1 MTLIAS
7 SIVDKRRA
15 REEKARRRMQ
25 RDFTV
30 YKGFIY
36 PHYLHSPHLQA
47 LDELLMQVSL
57 YARTEGAE
65 GVGQAIIE
73 MPPRHG
79 KSVTVS
85 RLFPTWHIGNN
96 PDHRI
101 MMVGYGASLA
111 EKHSRYA
118 RNLMKT
124 QQYEAVFAAVDSNG
138 IIYKRVELAQDS
150 KSVQEWDLE
159 GYEGGASAL
168 GIGGAATGKGANILI
183 VDDPIKSRAE
193 AESEVYREK
202 VWDSYQDDLL
212 TRLEPGGAVIII
224 HTRWH
229 ADDLIGRLLA
239 NEESDWTRLR
249 LPALAEENDP
259 LGREIDEPLWAA
271 RFGFEYLAKVR
282 EKRGEYSWASLYQQR
297 PMPSKAGLF
306 DVSQIDVIDY
316 DPECNAIVRFYDLAV
331 TAKKHSDYTVGI
343 KMGITQN
350 EDIIIL
356 DVYRVQK
363 TMPDV
368 EKGIAQNAVIDG
380 KETRIRLEAEK
391 AGIVQ
396 LDYLLRRDDM
406 RGYTIDAKAPI
417 GDKYTRAQ
425 PFASRVNAGK
435 VKLRRAAWNRGYLD
449 ELSVF
454 PMGANDDQ
462 VDGSSGAYEML
473 SDTTIPI
480 LARKPVKGLYE
491 RRNPNMRQQ
500 R

>member
-1 MTLIAS
+1 MTTLIALS
-7 SIVDKRRA
+7 TVDKRRA
-15 REEKARRRMQ
+15 KEEKARRKLQ
-25 RDFTV
+25 REFTA

-36 PHYLHSPHLQA
+36 PHYLHSPHLEA
-47 LDELLMQVSL
+47 LDSLLAQVSL
-57 YARTEGAE
+57 YAASGGAE
-65 GVGQAIIE
+65 GVGNAIIE

-96 PDHRI
+96 PDHRV

-124 QQYEAVFAAVDSNG
+124 QQYEAVFSSVDSNG
-138 IIYKRVELAQDS
+138 VIYERVELAQDS

-159 GYEGGASAL
+159 GHEGGASAL
-168 GIGGAATGKGANILI
+168 GIGGAATGKGAHILI

-193 AESEVYREK
+193 AESEVIREK
-202 VWDSYQDDLL
+202 IWDSYQDDLL

-229 ADDLIGRLLA
+229 MDDLIGRLLA
-239 NEESDWTRLR
+239 NESEDWHRLR

-271 RFGFEYLAKVR
+271 RFGFEYLNKIR

-297 PMPSKAGLF
+297 PMPSKSGLF
-306 DVSQIDVIDY
+306 DTGKIDVIDY
-316 DPECNAIVRFYDLAV
+316 IPDCKQMVRFYDLAV
-331 TAKKHSDYTVGI
+331 TAKKHSDYTAGAKI
-343 KMGITQN
+343 GITKD
-350 EDIIIL
+350 EEIVIL
-356 DVYRVQK
+356 HMYRVQK

-368 EKGIAQNAVIDG
+368 EKDIAQNATLDG
-380 KETRIRLEAEK
+380 KPTRIRLEAEK

-396 LDYLLRRDDM
+396 LDYLLRRSDM
-406 RGYTIDAKAPI
+406 HGFTLDAKAPQ

-435 VKLRRAAWNRGYLD
+435 VKMVKGAWNRALLD
-449 ELSVF
+449 ELAVF
-454 PMGANDDQ
+454 PMGAHDDQ
-462 VDGSSGAYEML
+462 VDALSGAYEMVFAPYQL
-473 SDTTIPI
+473 ETSNTMNFYEDY
-480 LARKPVKGLYE
+480 RGL
-491 RRNPNMRQQ
+491 
-500 R
+500 